1 MQRQH
6 SADMD
11 SGIWDSTVQEQVT
24 MTRSDV
30 LKKLNDLFDKMQAER
45 AFGQIS
51 IAFRD
56 GEPDYIRKETTEK
69 LNGAQGNTHA
79 KPPYR

>member
-1 MQRQH
+1 
-6 SADMD
+6 
-11 SGIWDSTVQEQVT
+11 
-24 MTRSDV
+24 MTRQDL
-30 LKKLNDLFDKMQAER
+30 LKKLNEIFDKMQAER
-45 AFGQIS
+45 SFGGIT

-79 KPPYR
+79 KNYR

>member
-1 MQRQH
+1 
-6 SADMD
+6 
-11 SGIWDSTVQEQVT
+11 
-24 MTRSDV
+24 MTRPDL
-30 LKKLNDLFDKMQAER
+30 LKKLNELFDQMQRER
-45 AFGQIS
+45 SFGQIA

-79 KPPYR
+79 KSFR